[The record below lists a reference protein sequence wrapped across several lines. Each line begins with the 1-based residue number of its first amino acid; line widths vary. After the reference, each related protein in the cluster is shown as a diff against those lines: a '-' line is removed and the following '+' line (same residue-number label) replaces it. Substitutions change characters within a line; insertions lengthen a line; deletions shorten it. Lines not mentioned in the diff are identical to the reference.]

1 MWQGSPPAPA
11 GIRQRIGGAGL
22 HKPLAFSTVDRVQE
36 AKDRVRGAESHCEMT
51 RLVLVCVRARRRLR
65 ICFRIAASLGVA
77 VVLSFPSLLAF
88 AAVLGFL
95 ALEAALAY
103 S

>member
-1 MWQGSPPAPA
+1 LGNPCGLLGEA
-11 GIRQRIGGAGL
+11 IRGAGL
-22 HKPLAFSTVDRVQE
+22 DEPLAFNTVDAAQE
-36 AKDRVRGAESHCEMT
+36 AKDRVLGTESHCEMT

-65 ICFRIAASLGVA
+65 ICFRIAPFLGVA